1 MIHTV
6 LTVQLVLNGLNNQNI
21 FIQLASKPEII
32 RRNIFLDV
40 KRQQPRKKKKEGG
53 KQEKQCYQK
62 GIVINR
68 EAGLSSCLIK
78 TSNLVPRTNLNNGNY
93 YVTLGK
99 LFSIYWFLFL
109 TL

>member
-40 KRQQPRKKKKEGG
+40 KRQ
-53 KQEKQCYQK
+53 
-62 GIVINR
+62 
-68 EAGLSSCLIK
+68 
-78 TSNLVPRTNLNNGNY
+78 
-93 YVTLGK
+93 
-99 LFSIYWFLFL
+99 
-109 TL
+109 